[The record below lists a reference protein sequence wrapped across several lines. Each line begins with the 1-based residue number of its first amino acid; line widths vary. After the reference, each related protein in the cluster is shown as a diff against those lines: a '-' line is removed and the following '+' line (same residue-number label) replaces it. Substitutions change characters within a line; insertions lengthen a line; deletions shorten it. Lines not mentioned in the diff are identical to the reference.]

1 MEANKTFLV
10 ITAIVNKQN
19 IAEVPEYLGSVM
31 QIFGQNG
38 GKPVGRYKTINSL
51 VGEESPEMMAVIEF
65 DNPKTIENMVKGE
78 AFSSLAEQR
87 ARVFTKLNMI
97 ISQNMKKTNLWH
109 SMRNLKT
116 LFLTNFKALVSL
128 KQNECLVDWHFYIKV
143 QHLLK

>member
-31 QIFGQNG
+31 HIFGQNG
-38 GKPVGRYKTINSL
+38 GKPFGRFKTINSL

-65 DNPKTIENMVKGE
+65 DNPKTIEDMVNGE
-78 AFSSLAEQR
+78 AFNSLAEQR

-97 ISQNMKKTNLWH
+97 ISQNM
-109 SMRNLKT
+109 
-116 LFLTNFKALVSL
+116 
-128 KQNECLVDWHFYIKV
+128 
-143 QHLLK
+143 